1 MSRTRRILQGA
12 FFSGGAVFIS
22 MLALLAV
29 GKMVTNSFT
38 TAEVGIFMVLL
49 LAADFFNIANNFG
62 VWVALPKLVAAA
74 NEEARPAIIR
84 SAMSVQ
90 ALISVALGSV
100 VLAVWWWS
108 PSLAGP
114 LGQADWAAVQP
125 YLWILPPLFLV
136 GTLRDNAMAALAGL
150 NLYGRR
156 AVGIVTA
163 SLTQVILVFVLIWL
177 GGGTLS
183 ALLWAMLASYGFAL
197 ILLYG
202 ALPVGK
208 GLNLDWKTYSESV
221 KFSRP
226 LYANSLLNFFFQRF
240 DTVLVFAMLGAPTG
254 GVYEMAK
261 RFPTLLSRTLGAL
274 RVPFLPNV
282 SKQISRGDE
291 EGAAR
296 LVNRALILTAF
307 VGNVGVLFTVLLQEH
322 LIVLLF
328 NADYLAATSVL
339 GLLMGA
345 ICLAVQ
351 AGLLGE
357 TLIALGRPGIVTIA
371 NIGLAG
377 ITICVS
383 LMLLGSMG
391 IQGAGIG
398 WLCGVSLSTVVQF
411 YAVAK
416 NGIRLDLRRFVKIQ
430 VAMALAA
437 LLIVLGDAGLAYR
450 VGGLLGFVALCF
462 GTGVLS
468 VREIKELIGALIPE
482 ANRR

>member
-22 MLALLAV
+22 MVALLAV

-38 TAEVGIFMVLL
+38 TAEVGIFMMLL
-49 LAADFFNIANNFG
+49 LAADFLNIVNNFG

-74 NEEARPAIIR
+74 KEEARPAIIG

-90 ALISVALGSV
+90 ALISITLGSI
-100 VLAVWWWS
+100 VLAVWWWTPPLS
-108 PSLAGP
+108 GS

-136 GTLRDNAMAALAGL
+136 GTLRDNAMASLAGL

-156 AVGIVTA
+156 AIGIVVA
-163 SLTQVILVFVLIWL
+163 SVTQVTLVFVLIWL
-177 GGGTLS
+177 GDGTLTT
-183 ALLWAMLASYGFAL
+183 LLWAMLASYAL
-197 ILLYG
+197 ALVLLYA
-202 ALPVGK
+202 ALPMGK
-208 GLNLDWKTYSESV
+208 GLSFDWKTYNTSV

-226 LYANSLLNFFFQRF
+226 LYVNSLLNFFFQRF
-240 DTVLVFAMLGAPTG
+240 DTVLVFTMLGPPTG

-282 SKQISRGDE
+282 SEQISHGDR

-307 VGNVGVLFTVLLQEH
+307 VGNVGVLFTVMLQEP
-322 LIVLLF
+322 LIVMLF
-328 NADYLAATSVL
+328 NADYLAATYVL

-371 NIGLAG
+371 NTGLAG
-377 ITICVS
+377 ITISVS
-383 LMLLGSMG
+383 WTLLESMG

-398 WLCGVSLSTVVQF
+398 WLCGVSFSTVIQF
-411 YAVAK
+411 YAVGK

-450 VGGLLGFVALCF
+450 VGGLLGFVALSF

-468 VREIKELIGALIPE
+468 VREIKELFGALSPE